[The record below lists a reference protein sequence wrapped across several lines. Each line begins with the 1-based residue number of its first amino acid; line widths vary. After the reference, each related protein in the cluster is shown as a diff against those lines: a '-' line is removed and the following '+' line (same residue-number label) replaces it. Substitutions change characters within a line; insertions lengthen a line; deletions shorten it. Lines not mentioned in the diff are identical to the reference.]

1 MRGFQQSR
9 KEAAMI
15 EFHGRMIPIELSEI
29 VHPQRSVLLV
39 WDMQNDQ
46 AGGAFNKEDLIRNSP
61 PLIAAAAQS
70 QVKTIYT
77 RQTPFLWKDEA
88 PTWIRRGMKDQ
99 KVADPNQ
106 LKPRRLHGSF
116 GWQLLEPFKPGEN
129 DVVIDK
135 RRPTMFIGNE
145 FETILNNR
153 GLSTVVMIGCTTDG
167 GVEATVRD
175 GHNRGYFM
183 IVVRDCVG
191 TYTEEGHHAALKRI
205 GRFAD
210 VVDSS
215 ELISLWRK

>member
-1 MRGFQQSR
+1 
-9 KEAAMI
+9 MI
-15 EFHGRMIPIELSEI
+15 EFEGRAIPTELSEI
-29 VHPQRSVLLV
+29 VYPARTVLLV

-61 PLIAAAAQS
+61 PLIAAATHNR
-70 QVKTIYT
+70 VKTIYT

-99 KVADPNQ
+99 KVADPSQ

-116 GWQLLEPFKPGEN
+116 GWQLMEPFKPGEN
-129 DVVIDK
+129 DLVIDK

-153 GLSTVVMIGCTTDG
+153 SPTTVVMIGCTTDG

-183 IVVRDCVG
+183 VVVRDCVG
-191 TYTEEGHHAALKRI
+191 TYTAERHHAALQRI
-205 GRFAD
+205 ERFAD
-210 VVDSS
+210 LVDSS
-215 ELISLWRK
+215 ELIKFWQK